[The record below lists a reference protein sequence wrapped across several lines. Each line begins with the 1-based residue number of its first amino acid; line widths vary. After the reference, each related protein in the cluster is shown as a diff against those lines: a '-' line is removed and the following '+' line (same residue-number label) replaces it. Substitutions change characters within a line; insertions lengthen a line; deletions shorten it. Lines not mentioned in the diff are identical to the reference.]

1 MIQSKEKLQIN
12 KFNKEYFKY
21 LIPQRTRLTTEYA
34 LTKDSSDEQINN
46 ALTTMMIKDYD
57 MIKDILPTQVENI
70 LDIGCGL
77 GLIDLAL
84 YNHYNGNISINLLD
98 KTNTISEDTSVRGF
112 NKEYVFYNSMDAT
125 TETLTSNGVTE
136 TALHAYEVN
145 DESLKIIEGKQFDL
159 ILSFLSCGWHYSIE
173 TYVELIKKT
182 LKSDGVLILDIRHNT
197 GQLEYAMEHFN
208 LVDTIINTA
217 ESKHT
222 GGTIGDRYVFKQK

>member
-1 MIQSKEKLQIN
+1 MKIN

-34 LTKDSSDEQINN
+34 LTKDSSDEQIND

-57 MIKDILPTQVENI
+57 MIKSSLPTQVDNI

-84 YNHYNGNISINLLD
+84 YNHYNGNININLLD

-112 NKEYVFYNSMDAT
+112 NKEYIFYNSMDAT
-125 TETLTSNGVTE
+125 TETLTSNGVAE
-136 TALHAYEVN
+136 SALHTYEVS
-145 DESLKIIEGKQFDL
+145 DESLQAIEGKQYDL
-159 ILSFLSCGWHYSIE
+159 IMSFLSCGWHYSIE

-182 LKSDGVLILDIRHNT
+182 LKADGVLILDIRHNT

>member
-1 MIQSKEKLQIN
+1 MKIN

-34 LTKDSSDEQINN
+34 LTKDSSDEQIND
-46 ALTTMMIKDYD
+46 ALTIMMIKDYD
-57 MIKDILPTQVENI
+57 MIKHTLPTQVENI

-84 YNHYNGNISINLLD
+84 YNHYNGNVSINLLD

-125 TETLTSNGVTE
+125 VETLTSNGVAENT
-136 TALHAYEVN
+136 LHAYEVN
-145 DESLKIIEGKQFDL
+145 DESLQAIEGKQFDL
-159 ILSFLSCGWHYSIE
+159 IMSFLSCGWHYSIE

-182 LKSDGVLILDIRHNT
+182 LKADGVLILDIRHNT

>member
-1 MIQSKEKLQIN
+1 MKIN

-34 LTKDSSDEQINN
+34 LTKDSSDEQIND

-57 MIKDILPTQVENI
+57 MIKHTLPTQVENV

-77 GLIDLAL
+77 GLINLAL
-84 YNHYNGNISINLLD
+84 YNHYNGNININLLD

-125 TETLTSNGVTE
+125 VETLTSNGVAA
-136 TALHAYEVN
+136 TALHAYEVS
-145 DESLKIIEGKQFDL
+145 DESLQAIEGKQFDL
-159 ILSFLSCGWHYSIE
+159 IMSFLSCGWHYSIE

-182 LKSDGVLILDIRHNT
+182 LKADGVLILDIRHNT
-197 GQLEYAMEHFN
+197 GQLDYAMEHFDLIN
-208 LVDTIINTA
+208 AITNTA

-222 GGTIGDRYVFKQK
+222 GGTIGDRYIFKQK

>member
-1 MIQSKEKLQIN
+1 MKIN

-34 LTKDSSDEQINN
+34 LTKDSSDEQIND
-46 ALTTMMIKDYD
+46 ALTIMMIKDYD
-57 MIKDILPTQVENI
+57 MIKHTLPTQVENI

-84 YNHYNGNISINLLD
+84 YNHYNGNVSINLLD

-125 TETLTSNGVTE
+125 VETLTSNGVAENT
-136 TALHAYEVN
+136 LHAYEVN
-145 DESLKIIEGKQFDL
+145 DDSLQAIEGKQFDL
-159 ILSFLSCGWHYSIE
+159 IMSFLSCGWHYSIE

-182 LKSDGVLILDIRHNT
+182 LKADGVLILDIRHNT

>member
-1 MIQSKEKLQIN
+1 MRIN

-34 LTKDSSDEQINN
+34 LTKDSSDEQIND
-46 ALTTMMIKDYD
+46 ALTIMMIKDYD
-57 MIKDILPTQVENI
+57 MIKHTLPTQVENI

-125 TETLTSNGVTE
+125 VETLTSNGVAENT
-136 TALHAYEVN
+136 LHAYEVN
-145 DESLKIIEGKQFDL
+145 DDSLQAIEGKQFDL
-159 ILSFLSCGWHYSIE
+159 IMSFLSCGWHYSIE

-182 LKSDGVLILDIRHNT
+182 LKADGVLILDIRHNT

>member
-57 MIKDILPTQVENI
+57 MIKDLLPTQVENI

-182 LKSDGVLILDIRHNT
+182 LKADGVLILDIRHNT